1 MSEDRTQ
8 PPSTRRRQLAREQGQ
23 AVHSPEL
30 TAAAGWLVALAL
42 LGLWGGDLAR
52 GLVGIVREPLAGTPT
67 LATGPIDVVARVR
80 GQAMAV
86 AVPLVVIVAGFGAG
100 AIAAHQLQVR
110 GLWATAL
117 IAPDPA
123 RLWIFG
129 REGSVAAG
137 FERMAWAA
145 IKGVVLAAVS
155 IWAVRAEWNA
165 IARLSAVET
174 SALAGAAAELVFKPA
189 LVVGAV
195 MMVLGMADYGLRY
208 MRFEAMLRTTPQ
220 EQRED
225 HRVTEGDLSLRSKRR
240 RLAREWRGDAPEL
253 LAGASLVVR
262 GKDGLTVVLAGGP
275 PPRRV
280 TVRNVAQ
287 GKTGL
292 RLERAIAAAKLPAVE
307 APGLAIRLARQ
318 AAAGSTGSFE
328 LAADLL
334 TELAAI
340 WSSK

>member
-1 MSEDRTQ
+1 
-8 PPSTRRRQLAREQGQ
+8 
-23 AVHSPEL
+23 
-30 TAAAGWLVALAL
+30 
-42 LGLWGGDLAR
+42 
-52 GLVGIVREPLAGTPT
+52 
-67 LATGPIDVVARVR
+67 
-80 GQAMAV
+80 MAV
-86 AVPLVVIVAGFGAG
+86 AVPLAVIVAGFGAG

-195 MMVLGMADYGLRY
+195 MMVLGMADYGMRY

-225 HRVTEGDLSLRSKRR
+225 HRVMEGDLSLRSKRR

-280 TVRNVAQ
+280 TVRNVTQ

-340 WSSK
+340 WTSK